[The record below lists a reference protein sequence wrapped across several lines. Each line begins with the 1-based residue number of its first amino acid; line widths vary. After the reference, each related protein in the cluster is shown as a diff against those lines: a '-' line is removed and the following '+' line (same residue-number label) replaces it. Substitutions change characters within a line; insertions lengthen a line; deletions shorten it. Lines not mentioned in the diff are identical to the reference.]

1 MWSSTATTTKEVKGD
16 TDMESYVERNYTMS
30 MDYWED
36 ESLNDALKDFANRM
50 FEEDFI
56 IVQTM
61 YDKESGKLYRRLSV
75 SVNKKE
81 GK

>member
-1 MWSSTATTTKEVKGD
+1 
-16 TDMESYVERNYTMS
+16 MS

-56 IVQTM
+56 TVQTL
-61 YDKESGKLYRRLSV
+61 YDKETGKLFRKLSV

-81 GK
+81 YE